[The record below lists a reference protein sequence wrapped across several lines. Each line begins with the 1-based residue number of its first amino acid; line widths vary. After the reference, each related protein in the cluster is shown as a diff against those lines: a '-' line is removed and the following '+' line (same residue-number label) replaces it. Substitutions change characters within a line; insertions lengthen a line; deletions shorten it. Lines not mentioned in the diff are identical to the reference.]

1 MATDLDRSKAG
12 RHTLEIG
19 RILRSAGRS
28 FEPLRRNLTASRSF
42 AARRRRDLR
51 FRVIPFNTFQIA
63 NGAAVVT
70 SVCILLIVVLDP
82 HLVAWQAS
90 LPEGLIGFFDI
101 LTDFGK
107 SGWILV
113 GTGVFFILS
122 LLMDAASLTARRRM
136 RRALRAIAAGYV
148 FAAVAG
154 SGIILNVAKVLFGR
168 ARPRLF
174 EDEGSYSFDFG
185 TADSDWA
192 SFPSGHATTAMSL
205 GVALALLFPRLR
217 WVFLCLGFWIAAS
230 RMFVRAHYPSD
241 VLAGCLLGGLTAW
254 LLARFLAQRRLLFGF
269 DGSGRLVRRH
279 GASGRLI

>member
-1 MATDLDRSKAG
+1 MATDLDHPETGKPTTEINRLLRRAG
-12 RHTLEIG
+12 ARF
-19 RILRSAGRS
+19 A
-28 FEPLRRNLTASRSF
+28 PRRNLAASRAF
-42 AARRRRDLR
+42 IVRRRRDLR
-51 FRVIPFNTFQIA
+51 FRVIPFDAFQIV
-63 NGAAVVT
+63 NAAAIVL
-70 SVCILLIVVLDP
+70 SVCILLIVLLDP

-90 LPEGLIGFFDI
+90 LPEGLIGFFDV

-113 GTGVFFILS
+113 GTGVS
-122 LLMDAASLTARRRM
+122 LIVSMLLDAASLTARRRM
-136 RRALRAIAAGYV
+136 RRAVRAIAAGYV

-154 SGIILNVAKVLFGR
+154 SGIATNLIKILFGR

-174 EDEGSYSFDFG
+174 EDEGSYSFNFG

-217 WVFLCLGFWIAAS
+217 WVLLCLGFWIAAS

-241 VLAGCLLGGLTAW
+241 VLAGCLLGGTIAW
-254 LLARFLAQRRLLFGF
+254 LLARFLAQRRLVFGF
-269 DGSGRLVRRH
+269 DGDGRLVRRR
-279 GASGRLI
+279 GASGQLI